1 MNGEH
6 WFVGVANTNS
16 GFIAIVASVLHREA
30 NLNSFSRFST
40 ERRYIGLTVTPKTLD
55 LAILV
60 TTTDRQTTT
69 TTDKTIALPL
79 AHARGVINLV
89 IADDDHIH
97 HTWDC

>member
-1 MNGEH
+1 M

-55 LAILV
+55 RAILV
-60 TTTDRQTTT
+60 TTTDRQT
-69 TTDKTIALPL
+69 DKPIALPL
-79 AHARGVINLV
+79 AHARGVIRDTRTSKCSSYIV
-89 IADDDHIH
+89 V
-97 HTWDC
+97 CGSV